1 MPSIFKNSED
11 FDKIQNYLTIDSTNT
26 FYVEKM
32 QQLIRPFIIRR
43 LKAHVEKSLLP
54 KKEQIL
60 FVGMSKLQTK
70 WYKNLIMR
78 N

>member
-1 MPSIFKNSED
+1 
-11 FDKIQNYLTIDSTNT
+11 
-26 FYVEKM
+26 M

-43 LKAHVEKSLLP
+43 LKAQVEKSVAP